1 MAIPG
6 GGVTITSLTN
16 ALKVTYGNWMTKCF
30 STEYLPLKRL
40 TGKSDNSE
48 IGALGL
54 TFSVQPGRTGS
65 ARAGAETAAL
75 PAPGV
80 ASYKQVT
87 QTLAMQVGTALWTER
102 ILKLADND
110 IKSFAKQAQSQME
123 DLKDAMVASLAR
135 QIMGTGDGI
144 ITTLRAVSDGTS
156 ASTTNK
162 LYVTDARMFEIGMR
176 LDVVQGAS
184 YTTRLTAG
192 SYLKVSF
199 VDYVNNVVEWSA
211 NDEAVD
217 AVTASTAI
225 GDYVIIYGSHSSGT
239 TYETV
244 GMQQICSDT
253 STLHGLSP
261 STAAT
266 KWWRANVRDNGGGVN
281 EPLALENLDALLHDI
296 QSRGGKAS
304 VMYMSLGVKRALLKL
319 IRTQRQFVD
328 AVKVDPGMEV
338 DAYTADVGK
347 IPMIA
352 DRWVAPN
359 TIFVLDE
366 SKVFYKNVGPL
377 RFLDRSGSMFH
388 LYSDSGGIYPAWFS
402 AVQQDCQLF
411 CKARMFQGKLRY
423 IEEA

>member
-6 GGVTITSLTN
+6 GGVTITSITN
-16 ALKVTYGNWMTKCF
+16 ALKTTYGNWMTKCF
-30 STEYLPLKRL
+30 KNEWLPLKRL
-40 TGKSDNSE
+40 TAKKDDSE

-54 TFSVQPGRTGS
+54 TFAVQPGRTGS
-65 ARAGAETAAL
+65 VRAGAETAVL
-75 PAPGV
+75 PAAGV

-87 QTLAMQVGTALWTER
+87 QTLSMQVGTVLWTER
-102 ILKLADND
+102 ILKLADTD
-110 IKSFAKQAQSQME
+110 VKTFARQAQSQME
-123 DLKDAMVASLAR
+123 DVKDAMVASLAR
-135 QIMGTGDGI
+135 QVMGTGDGI

-162 LYVTDARMFEIGMR
+162 LYVVDARMFEIGMR

-192 SYLKVSF
+192 SYLKVSY

-211 NDEAVD
+211 NDEATD

-225 GDYVIIYGSHSSGT
+225 GDYVIIYNSHSSGT

-253 STLHGLSP
+253 SVLHGLNP

-266 KWWRANVRDNGGGVN
+266 KWWRANIRDNGAGVN
-281 EPLALENLDALLHDI
+281 EALVLENLDALLHDI
-296 QSRGGKAS
+296 SSRGGKPS
-304 VMYMSLGVKRALLKL
+304 VMYMSLGTKRALLKL

-328 AVKVDPGMEV
+328 AMQVDPGLQV

-347 IPMIA
+347 IPILA

-366 SKVFYKNVGPL
+366 SKVFFKDVGPL
-377 RFLDRSGSMFH
+377 RFLDRGGSMFH
-388 LYSDSGGIYPAWFS
+388 LYVDSGGTYPAWFS
-402 AVQQDCQLF
+402 ALEQDCQLF
-411 CKARMFQGKLRY
+411 TKARMFHGKLRY